1 MLINL
6 TWIKEF
12 VPITAPVE
20 DICTALTQRGFEVES
35 VETPLAYLNTILIGE
50 VKECIQHPNAENL
63 SVCRVSLGEE
73 EYTIVCGAS
82 NVRAGIRVPVAT
94 EGTVMPNGLLIKSVA
109 LRGVDS
115 CGMICS
121 QAELGIASESN
132 GIWILPSDAPLG
144 VSIASYYGVADTVL
158 DISITPNRGD
168 CLSILGIARELALYY
183 SLPLTMPSMGYETT
197 KAYTDSVQVEVVEE
211 CSSLYMMQKLR
222 YKEYTETP
230 AQMRF
235 RLVSVGIRPISLVVD
250 ITNYVM
256 IELGQPLH
264 AFDGAS
270 IQGDRVSVQYAKEG
284 EECTTLDGVKR
295 ELTDQDIVI
304 AGKTGVLAIAGV
316 MGCACSEIQP
326 STREIVLESAVFA
339 DISVRKTAKRLS
351 LSSEASYRFER
362 GVDRGM
368 VGHALDRAISL
379 LVMYANAEV
388 SSTRS
393 HSSYSVPISSILFR
407 AEKARTLLGITID
420 DVVIEDMLVSL
431 GCTVERKDFFWK
443 ITPPSYRGDLKQE
456 TDIIEEVARLY
467 GIDTIPTALP
477 SIRYNTVLH
486 AMESQY
492 MQMMTTKRILCELG
506 LHEIISYSFISKQ
519 LLHHIEGEIEAVA
532 IQNPLCAEYD
542 VLRSRLLPSLLLAMQ
557 RNYNNGARSLALFEV
572 ASIFI
577 DTHHSIDFHV
587 KEKETVGILLSGYMN
602 RQEWGYPKEVWDYR
616 DAKGIVMEY
625 IYSITRMTCSFK
637 LEENHKAL
645 SPCVRIIV
653 GGERVGVLGRIRP
666 RLAKEFDARYPVWYC
681 ELSLAS
687 LYKYKASGVQSYT
700 PIPSYP
706 SMSRDITF
714 IVEEHCNI
722 GIVLDAITT
731 TSDSIL
737 ESVYCI
743 DVYKNES
750 TREKHITVRVI
761 LRDSS
766 KTLTDKEADMYR
778 ERIIQRV
785 QEVSNARV

>member
-35 VETPLAYLNTILIGE
+35 VETPLAYLDTILIGE
-50 VKECIQHPNAENL
+50 VTECIQHPNAENL

-144 VSIASYYGVADTVL
+144 VSIASYYSVADTVL

-197 KAYTDSVQVEVVEE
+197 KAYTDSIQVEVAEE
-211 CSSLYMMQKLR
+211 CSSLYLMQKLR
-222 YKEYTETP
+222 YKECTETP

-295 ELTDQDIVI
+295 ELTAQDIVI
-304 AGKTGVLAIAGV
+304 AGNTGVLAIAGV
-316 MGCACSEIQP
+316 MGCVCSEIQP

-339 DISVRKTAKRLS
+339 EISVRKTAKRLA

-368 VGHALDRAISL
+368 VEHALDRAISL

-393 HSSYSVPISSILFR
+393 HSLYPVPISSILFR
-407 AEKARTLLGITID
+407 AEKARPLLGITI
-420 DVVIEDMLVSL
+420 S
-431 GCTVERKDFFWK
+431 
-443 ITPPSYRGDLKQE
+443 
-456 TDIIEEVARLY
+456 
-467 GIDTIPTALP
+467 
-477 SIRYNTVLH
+477 
-486 AMESQY
+486 
-492 MQMMTTKRILCELG
+492 
-506 LHEIISYSFISKQ
+506 
-519 LLHHIEGEIEAVA
+519 
-532 IQNPLCAEYD
+532 
-542 VLRSRLLPSLLLAMQ
+542 
-557 RNYNNGARSLALFEV
+557 
-572 ASIFI
+572 
-577 DTHHSIDFHV
+577 
-587 KEKETVGILLSGYMN
+587 
-602 RQEWGYPKEVWDYR
+602 
-616 DAKGIVMEY
+616 
-625 IYSITRMTCSFK
+625 
-637 LEENHKAL
+637 
-645 SPCVRIIV
+645 
-653 GGERVGVLGRIRP
+653 
-666 RLAKEFDARYPVWYC
+666 
-681 ELSLAS
+681 
-687 LYKYKASGVQSYT
+687 
-700 PIPSYP
+700 
-706 SMSRDITF
+706 
-714 IVEEHCNI
+714 
-722 GIVLDAITT
+722 
-731 TSDSIL
+731 
-737 ESVYCI
+737 
-743 DVYKNES
+743 
-750 TREKHITVRVI
+750 
-761 LRDSS
+761 
-766 KTLTDKEADMYR
+766 
-778 ERIIQRV
+778 
-785 QEVSNARV
+785 